1 MRFRVCVV
9 LVDGHWWPI
18 HFLPSFRAVKKKPQ
32 KRIDH
37 ATGANGLMPA
47 KERPD
52 ETAPAHYDLLRA
64 TMQ

>member
-1 MRFRVCVV
+1 MRQGEGG
-9 LVDGHWWPI
+9 L
-18 HFLPSFRAVKKKPQ
+18 LPAHFRAVKNQKKPQ